1 MWVDLAEGLSKLAP
15 PAIQMV
21 RVHQSIRARRH
32 GPQRRRRQP
41 RQAPQASDDL
51 LQRAETAYAAGGSL
65 KTVARQVGLGHE
77 RLARLLQERGV
88 VLRNHSPSSSEIRLM
103 RAMYGARG
111 LPGACGRQV
120 RLHGRDSPQTIDHR
134 RRPDARHAQPR
145 STPASTAG
153 PSLKSNLRRGIRD
166 TLDNLTGQA
175 ERAALVAGPKYPHA
189 YPPRPGREGG
199 SAAHG

>member
-1 MWVDLAEGLSKLAP
+1 MWVGLAEGLSKLAP

-77 RLARLLQERGV
+77 QISRLLRERGV
-88 VLRNHSPSSSEIRLM
+88 VLRNHSPSISEIRLM
-103 RAMYGARG
+103 RSMCDRGASRERVG
-111 LPGACGRQV
+111 DKFGYTAGTV
-120 RLHGRDSPQTIDHR
+120 RKHLIILGVVMRDTHGRGALPKAQQAHR
-134 RRPDARHAQPR
+134 
-145 STPASTAG
+145 
-153 PSLKSNLRRGIRD
+153 
-166 TLDNLTGQA
+166 
-175 ERAALVAGPKYPHA
+175 
-189 YPPRPGREGG
+189 
-199 SAAHG
+199 